1 MKTVTRKTAL
11 AALAVLPLA
20 GYAISRRMSD
30 SGAERLRVP
39 RAGREPFRA
48 RYFPNVALQTHE
60 GKTVHFYDD
69 LLKDRIVVIN
79 FFYSRCGGLC
89 SPVARNLAQVKKLLG
104 ERVGRD
110 IFIYSISLDPEH
122 DTPAVLREY
131 AERHGTGPGWLL
143 LTGRPEDV
151 ELLRRKLGF
160 TDPDPVVD
168 RDKSQHAGIV
178 RYGNEALQRWAA
190 CPGEGKP
197 EWIARSILWMDW
209 PKGMKNQGKESS

>member
-1 MKTVTRKTAL
+1 MKTMTRKTAL
-11 AALAVLPLA
+11 AALAVAPVFGYLA
-20 GYAISRRMSD
+20 TRKTTETKPATRPIR
-30 SGAERLRVP
+30 
-39 RAGREPFRA
+39 REPFRA
-48 RYFPNVALQTHE
+48 GYFPNVAMQTHE
-60 GKTVHFYDD
+60 GKTVRFYDN
-69 LLKDRIVVIN
+69 LLKDKIVVIN

-89 SPVARNLAQVKKLLG
+89 SPVARNLAQVQKLLG
-104 ERVGRD
+104 GRVGRD
-110 IFIYSISLDPEH
+110 IFIYSISLDPGH

-131 AERHGTGPGWLL
+131 ARNRGIGPGWLL

-190 CPGEGKP
+190 CPGEAKP
-197 EWIARSILWMDW
+197 EWIAKSILWMDW
-209 PKGMKNQGKESS
+209 PKAMKKGA